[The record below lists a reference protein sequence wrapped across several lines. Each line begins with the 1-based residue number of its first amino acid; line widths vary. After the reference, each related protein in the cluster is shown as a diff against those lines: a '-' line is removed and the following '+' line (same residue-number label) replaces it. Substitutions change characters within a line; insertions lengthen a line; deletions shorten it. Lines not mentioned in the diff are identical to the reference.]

1 MPARPGALR
10 IPWSD
15 RRDGTED
22 WVPLELL
29 AFIIK
34 RLIAMVLI
42 LLFVSIITFSLVA
55 YAPGNPIRTNVV
67 QHASPDTVKLLMHKY
82 GLDLPGYERYL
93 HYLGDLLHGNL
104 GLSLVQTGTSVN
116 DILAQGLPVSLKL
129 GGVSLLVA
137 LLVGVPLGI
146 IAAVRQ
152 NKLVADNL
160 NMGVMLILYSVPSFV
175 LIPILQLILS
185 IDLHWLP
192 AGQWGDDGW
201 LGVKEWVMPVTVY
214 AAGLAGFFA
223 RSVRSFMLEVLHQ
236 DYIRMARAKGLSER
250 KVIYMH
256 AMKNTLLPFAS
267 VLGPTIAYL
276 VLGAFVVE
284 QLFSIPGIGQITVTA
299 TLQDDLTVTE
309 ATTLVLAV
317 AVVVINAVTDI
328 FYTIADP
335 RVKL

>member
-1 MPARPGALR
+1 M
-10 IPWSD
+10 
-15 RRDGTED
+15 T
-22 WVPLELL
+22 LL
-29 AFIIK
+29 VFIIK

-42 LLFVSIITFSLVA
+42 LLAVSIITFSLVA
-55 YAPGNPIRTNVV
+55 YAPGNPIRTNIV
-67 QHASPDTVKLLMHKY
+67 QHADPGTIKMLMHQY
-82 GLDLPGYERYL
+82 GLDLPGYQRYL
-93 HYLGDLLHGNL
+93 NYLGDLLHGNL
-104 GLSLVQTGTSVN
+104 GLSLLYPGVSVN
-116 DILAQGLPVSLKL
+116 DILAGGLPISLKL
-129 GGVSLLVA
+129 GGMSLLAA

-152 NKLVADNL
+152 NKLLADNM
-160 NMGVMLILYSVPSFV
+160 NMGVMLILYSMPPFV
-175 LIPILQLILS
+175 LIPILQLVLS

-214 AAGLAGFFA
+214 AAGLSGFFA
-223 RSVRSFMLEVLHQ
+223 RSMRSFMLEVLHQ
-236 DYIRMARAKGLSER
+236 DYIRLARAKGLRER
-250 KVIYMH
+250 RVVYVH

-276 VLGAFVVE
+276 VVGAFIIE
-284 QLFSIPGIGQITVTA
+284 DLFSIPGIGQITVTS

-317 AVVVINAVTDI
+317 AVVVINALTDI